1 MRQPAMPMSI
11 RADSK
16 TALEASS
23 DQESLNHQAVLGRTE
38 NLAKRYVQYRAPA
51 ESGQIFCDPAWGTL
65 DERLAANSKLR
76 ANASHEIF
84 GRSLV
89 DLAKEARKS
98 VLQSALAYTRS
109 YADVDDPPSSST
121 PLVIAGHQPEL
132 VHTGVWLKNFAAAKL
147 ASRSG
152 GIAIN
157 LVIDNDLCRSPS
169 IRIPTGTIEHPRVET
184 VAYDQISEELPFE
197 ERQIEDRSLWKSF
210 GKRAADTLKPL
221 IADPLIASWWRET
234 VLSHNSSHLGT
245 AIAQARHRTELDWGC
260 KSLEIPQSLVCQ
272 TTPFRWFAVHLLA
285 NAAKVRS
292 SYNDALAEYR
302 HAHHL
307 RNHAQPLPDL
317 TEVDRWIETPFWIWT
332 ADNPQRRIL
341 FVQCKNSELLLTDLS
356 DFAATLPIS
365 SESDPMR
372 AIEQLATWEGQ
383 GIKLR
388 TRALATTMYARLLL
402 ADLFIHGIGGAK
414 YDQVT
419 DAICNR
425 LFGFA
430 PSPYATLSG
439 TLRLPINH
447 QPFSIR
453 SQSELRTE
461 LREIAYHPE
470 VEIAKLSLDKSDQ
483 SKVDALKRK
492 KSDWVHTTQTPKN
505 AAERHQNI
513 VTANR
518 DLQHWLAP
526 RRMKL
531 EHELTTS
538 EQRIRANRLLE
549 SREYPF
555 CLFPR
560 ETLQN
565 FLLDFSS
572 HMP

>member
-1 MRQPAMPMSI
+1 MSI
-11 RADSK
+11 RADCK
-16 TALEASS
+16 TKLEVSS
-23 DQESLNHQAVLGRTE
+23 DQECLNHQTVLGRADKPAE
-38 NLAKRYVQYRAPA
+38 RYVQYRAPV
-51 ESGQIFCDPAWGTL
+51 ESGQFFCDPPWGTL
-65 DERLAANSKLR
+65 DERLAANSKYR

-84 GRSLV
+84 GCSLV
-89 DLAKEARKS
+89 DLAEEARRS

-109 YADVDDPPSSST
+109 YADVDSSFSSSS
-121 PLVIAGHQPEL
+121 PLLFAGHQPEL
-132 VHTGVWLKNFAAAKL
+132 VHAGVWLKNFATAKL
-147 ASRSG
+147 ASHVG

-169 IRIPTGTIEHPRVET
+169 IRIPTGTIERPRVET
-184 VAYDQISEELPFE
+184 VAYDQISGELPFE

-221 IADPLIASWWRET
+221 VDNPLIASWWQET
-234 VLSHNSSHLGT
+234 VLSHDSSHLGT
-245 AIAQARHRTELDWGC
+245 AIAQARHRTELGWGC

-285 NAAKVRS
+285 NAAKVRT

-317 TEVDRWIETPFWIWT
+317 AEVDRWIETPFWIWT

-341 FVQCKNSELLLTDLS
+341 FVQCKNNELLLTDRA
-356 DFAATLPIS
+356 DFAAALPIS
-365 SESDPMR
+365 SEGDPTR

-388 TRALATTMYARLLL
+388 TRALATTMYTRLLL

-430 PSPYATLSG
+430 PPPYATLSG
-439 TLRLPINH
+439 TLRLPIDH
-447 QPFSIR
+447 QPFSIQ
-453 SQSELRTE
+453 SQSELRKE
-461 LREIAYHPE
+461 LREITYHPE
-470 VEIAKLSLDKSDQ
+470 VEMAKLSLDKHEQ
-483 SKVDALKRK
+483 PKVDALKRK
-492 KSDWVHTTQTPKN
+492 KIAWVRTAQTPEN
-505 AAERHQNI
+505 ASERHQNI
-513 VTANR
+513 TTVNLA
-518 DLQHWLAP
+518 LQRWLAP
-526 RRMKL
+526 RRTRL
-531 EHELTTS
+531 ERELALS
-538 EQRIRANRLLE
+538 EQKIRANRLLE

-555 CLFPR
+555 CLFPHKA
-560 ETLQN
+560 LQK

-572 HMP
+572 QMP

>member
-1 MRQPAMPMSI
+1 MPV

-16 TALEASS
+16 NALGASS
-23 DQESLNHQAVLGRTE
+23 DQESLNHQAVLGRTK
-38 NLAKRYVQYRAPA
+38 NHANRYMRYRAPT
-51 ESGQIFCDPAWGTL
+51 ESGQAFCDPPWGTL
-65 DERLAANSKLR
+65 NEMLAANGGFR
-76 ANASHEIF
+76 VNASHKIF
-84 GRSLV
+84 GHSLV
-89 DLAKEARKS
+89 DLAGEAQRS
-98 VLQSALAYTRS
+98 LIQSALAYTRS
-109 YADVDDPPSSST
+109 YADVDGPLSSSS
-121 PLVIAGHQPEL
+121 PLVITGHQPEL

-157 LVIDNDLCRSPS
+157 LVIDNDLCRSPA

-184 VAYDQISEELPFE
+184 VAYDKISEELPFE
-197 ERQIEDRSLWKSF
+197 ERRIEDRSVWNSF
-210 GKRAADTLKPL
+210 GKRAAKTLEPL
-221 IADPLIASWWRET
+221 VADPMIANWWQEA
-234 VLSHNSSHLGT
+234 VLSHNSSHIGA

-272 TTPFRWFAVHLLA
+272 TTSFRWFAVHLLA
-285 NAAKVRS
+285 NAAKVRA

-302 HAHHL
+302 RAHHL

-317 TEVDRWIETPFWIWT
+317 TEVDRWIETPFWVWT
-332 ADNPQRRIL
+332 ADNPRRRIL
-341 FVQCKNSELLLTDLS
+341 FVRCKKGELLLTDRS
-356 DFAATLPIS
+356 NFADVLPIS
-365 SESDPMR
+365 PEDNPAQSV
-372 AIEQLATWEGQ
+372 EQLTTWEGQ

-402 ADLFIHGIGGAK
+402 ADLFFHGIGGAK

-430 PSPYATLSG
+430 PPPYATLSG

-447 QPFSIR
+447 QPFSER
-453 SQSELRTE
+453 SQSELRQE

-470 VEIAKLSLDKSDQ
+470 VEIAKLALDKKDRA
-483 SKVDALKRK
+483 KVDALKRK
-492 KSDWVHTTQTPKN
+492 KIDWVHTTQTPEN
-505 AAERHQNI
+505 AAKRHQNI
-513 VTANR
+513 TAVNLA
-518 DLQHWLAP
+518 LQSWLAP
-526 RRMKL
+526 RRTQL
-531 EHELTTS
+531 ERELALS

-560 ETLQN
+560 ETLRN

-572 HMP
+572 QIP